1 MQIFLGE
8 VPGIAQ
14 PVEKAGIELIA
25 TTNRARNV
33 PQPAYLVPDPG

>member
-1 MQIFLGE
+1 MAVLTDAVEGS
-8 VPGIAQ
+8 Q